1 MAHPQ
6 PLHGN
11 PPTAARPTEAM
22 AAFPLTAFD
31 IGALAVIGF
40 SVLIGFLRGV
50 IKETLTIV
58 TWLGAGV
65 VAFFAFPYGRELAR
79 RTIETE
85 WLADAAALCVV
96 FVVPLIALKV
106 AAEIVADHIPGGTLG
121 TVDRFAGAV
130 FGAAR
135 GAVVVC
141 VAYLALA
148 VLAAPEDHP
157 EWVKEALIL
166 PYVKDGAVLLTRLMP
181 EGFAVRGLAAQL
193 RMPRHGPGT
202 LARATGGPAT
212 L

>member
-1 MAHPQ
+1 MA
-6 PLHGN
+6 
-11 PPTAARPTEAM
+11 E
-22 AAFPLTAFD
+22 FPLTAFD
-31 IGALAVIGF
+31 IGALAVIGL
-40 SVLIGFLRGV
+40 SALIGFLRGV
-50 IKETLTIV
+50 IKEALTIV

-96 FVVPLIALKV
+96 FLVPLIALKV

-135 GAVVVC
+135 GAVVIC
-141 VAYLALA
+141 VAYLGLA

-166 PYVKDGAVLLTRLMP
+166 PYVKEGAALLAKLVP
-181 EGFAVRGLAAQL
+181 EGFAVRGLAAPM
-193 RMPRHGPGT
+193 RTPRHEPGALVHST
-202 LARATGGPAT
+202 GSLALP
-212 L
+212 

>member
-1 MAHPQ
+1 MARPQ
-6 PLHGN
+6 PLRSG
-11 PPTAARPTEAM
+11 PRTAVRPTEAM

-31 IGALAVIGF
+31 IGALAVIGL

-50 IKETLTIV
+50 IKETLTLV

-65 VAFFAFPYGRELAR
+65 VAFFVFPYGRELAR

-96 FVVPLIALKV
+96 FLVPLIALKV
-106 AAEIVADHIPGGTLG
+106 AAEVVADHIPGGTLG

-141 VAYLALA
+141 VAYLGLA

-181 EGFAVRGLAAQL
+181 EGFTVRGLATPMGVPHQV
-193 RMPRHGPGT
+193 RG
-202 LARATGGPAT
+202 LARAAGTPAT
-212 L
+212 P